1 MLRPRPVSCLRCSPT
16 GPTLDLPALLDPAGA
31 AGLRVPVLTVDDL
44 QVHVD
49 PGDEH
54 LTVDADL
61 VEGGRGQGVGHRH
74 HPHDLIGHRAAVR
87 QRHPDTQPAR
97 DVDHLRGAEGRG
109 QTDRGTFIHSLIA
122 FILSQRGKRPSSAF

>member
-1 MLRPRPVSCLRCSPT
+1 MVCLPSWSCWSNW
-16 GPTLDLPALLDPAGA
+16 A
-31 AGLRVPVLTVDDL
+31 VPVLTVDDL

-74 HPHDLIGHRAAVR
+74 HTHDLIGHRAAVS
-87 QRHPDTQPAR
+87 QRHPDAQAAC
-97 DVDHLRGAEGRG
+97 DVDHLRGDRWAWSHMLGPAGRPW
-109 QTDRGTFIHSLIA
+109 THLVS
-122 FILSQRGKRPSSAF
+122 

>member
-1 MLRPRPVSCLRCSPT
+1 MLRPRPRGGGQNFLFNSGPGST
-16 GPTLDLPALLDPAGA
+16 GPAGA
-31 AGLRVPVLTVDDL
+31 TGLRVPVLTVDDL

-74 HPHDLIGHRAAVR
+74 HPHDLIGHRAAVC

-97 DVDHLRGAEGRG
+97 DVDHLGGGR
-109 QTDRGTFIHSLIA
+109 
-122 FILSQRGKRPSSAF
+122 QRGVVNN